1 MFAECCKGQTD
12 FQLFSE
18 YKLKTLKMPTT
29 VVILCIIKNNI
40 K

>member
-18 YKLKTLKMPTT
+18 YKLKT
-29 VVILCIIKNNI
+29 IKNANYSGYFMYN
-40 K
+40 